1 MRSYLSGVFSNSASF
16 GWKYQ
21 YCFSD
26 LEILSVSMAT
36 KLDALTL
43 VLMQIEPM
51 KLREM
56 KLDLS
61 RNNYQISPDY

>member
-1 MRSYLSGVFSNSASF
+1 MQQAEKN
-16 GWKYQ
+16 
-21 YCFSD
+21 
-26 LEILSVSMAT
+26 IPVSPIP
-36 KLDALTL
+36 KL

>member
-1 MRSYLSGVFSNSASF
+1 MRSHLSGIFSNSASF

-43 VLMQIEPM
+43 GAFLGQIEFILT
-51 KLREM
+51 K
-56 KLDLS
+56 
-61 RNNYQISPDY
+61 